1 MLGSERGNNVL
12 FVFWLIVNVIFLIL
26 LFNWLRQQLLLGD
39 LFIFPFVNKVL
50 KDNNIDVISRVVFQ
64 ILFTLIFLP
73 ALIFY
78 FFVFIASIVLT
89 AGFVVLADFIRK
101 LIKK

>member
-1 MLGSERGNNVL
+1 MLGFERGNNVL
-12 FVFWLIVNVIFLIL
+12 FIFWLIVNVIFLIL
-26 LFNWLRQQLLLGD
+26 LFNWLRQELLLGD

-50 KDNNIDVISRVVFQ
+50 KDNNIDVISRVIFQ

-78 FFVFIASIVLT
+78 FFVFIASIVLIT
-89 AGFVVLADFIRK
+89 GFVVLADFIRK